1 MHETL
6 LAEAPFQ
13 AQSMDD
19 QPGTVEL
26 CTCSAHQ
33 GERADRHCLADSPC
47 SGLLDAALALSLQV
61 YRHHC
66 VGQLSEKHRRMRDC
80 ALYIAG
86 NVNATKW
93 ALELYGFRDV
103 AIPIQAMQMSDSVDG
118 TVSPVLL
125 NVRLSIRLSL

>member
-1 MHETL
+1 MR
-6 LAEAPFQ
+6 Q
-13 AQSMDD
+13 
-19 QPGTVEL
+19 
-26 CTCSAHQ
+26 
-33 GERADRHCLADSPC
+33 CLASSACPGPC
-47 SGLLDAALALSLQV
+47 FPPHARSAQTRSGLPEAELALLLQV

-93 ALELYGFRDV
+93 ALELYGFQDV

>member
-1 MHETL
+1 M
-6 LAEAPFQ
+6 LACALWVDCCPTAQDPALCGCALIQPVAQ
-13 AQSMDD
+13 ALVFSY
-19 QPGTVEL
+19 L
-26 CTCSAHQ
+26 
-33 GERADRHCLADSPC
+33 RALPDIGGLAGSSTGNLP
-47 SGLLDAALALSLQV
+47 LQV

>member
-1 MHETL
+1 MRQS
-6 LAEAPFQ
+6 LA
-13 AQSMDD
+13 SLRW
-19 QPGTVEL
+19 PGFFL
-26 CTCSAHQ
+26 SLSARSVQ
-33 GERADRHCLADSPC
+33 TSA
-47 SGLLDAALALSLQV
+47 GLLEAALALGLQV